1 MKKNN
6 RNHKSS
12 FLVSCGVLGLGFAG
26 LPSVHA
32 TVEFMVNGGF
42 ESQFI
47 GSSSTWVA
55 GGGGADYGAA
65 SPSLGGTAQ
74 PWSYWGNSPTL
85 INGNAA
91 NPQGAIAN
99 PFPSATN
106 NSSRVWANFNN
117 PFYTNAAS
125 QNVGTAGV
133 VRPASGWY
141 LVPGKTYQ
149 FSGQVYVPAS
159 QVIQGTTEARA
170 SFQFRLGGATGS
182 PAQNTNLWIVDPRYY
197 ENSTT
202 ATPLYLPRAV
212 SPIIPLDQWH
222 TFNVTY
228 VHPTTYSTYDSATGL
243 ATATYQMLPQYV
255 DYPSMRIVGGDG
267 SRYVGLAAGSAPAN
281 PLVNVPNPGGYFD
294 NISFTSDDF
303 RNDLRGFV
311 KSGAGSP
318 IAGATVTLTS
328 PFGPGTNKDVVTTA
342 ADGSYTLPTW
352 AAHGYA
358 YIADATSGGE
368 LSNGA
373 QTLNVSGSAGGG
385 TFGDIVIGAVPEPSS
400 LLLLATG
407 LLGFASRRR
416 RA

>member
-125 QNVGTAGV
+125 QNVGTAGLPV
-133 VRPASGWY
+133 LIA
-141 LVPGKTYQ
+141 
-149 FSGQVYVPAS
+149 
-159 QVIQGTTEARA
+159 
-170 SFQFRLGGATGS
+170 
-182 PAQNTNLWIVDPRYY
+182 
-197 ENSTT
+197 
-202 ATPLYLPRAV
+202 PRA
-212 SPIIPLDQWH
+212 
-222 TFNVTY
+222 N
-228 VHPTTYSTYDSATGL
+228 
-243 ATATYQMLPQYV
+243 
-255 DYPSMRIVGGDG
+255 
-267 SRYVGLAAGSAPAN
+267 
-281 PLVNVPNPGGYFD
+281 
-294 NISFTSDDF
+294 
-303 RNDLRGFV
+303 
-311 KSGAGSP
+311 
-318 IAGATVTLTS
+318 
-328 PFGPGTNKDVVTTA
+328 GT
-342 ADGSYTLPTW
+342 
-352 AAHGYA
+352 
-358 YIADATSGGE
+358 
-368 LSNGA
+368 
-373 QTLNVSGSAGGG
+373 
-385 TFGDIVIGAVPEPSS
+385 
-400 LLLLATG
+400 
-407 LLGFASRRR
+407 
-416 RA
+416 